1 MRMILISLAAL
12 VLVAG
17 CEKRSERIAFD
28 GQFYKG
34 KAKKVDDVLSQF
46 QVSVSPVSASLEG
59 AREAGRHEGTKY
71 CIENYGTSDIVW
83 AIGPESED
91 AELII
96 EKDTLYLRGECQG

>member
-1 MRMILISLAAL
+1 MRVMLISLVAL

-17 CEKRSERIAFD
+17 CEKRADRVAFD
-28 GQFYKG
+28 GQYYKG

-71 CIENYGTSDIVW
+71 CIANYGTSDIVW
-83 AIGPESED
+83 AVGPESED
-91 AELII
+91 SELPI